1 MSAKKLKLESL
12 FEAAIAIESTKER
25 AAFVLK
31 SCAEDPELRE
41 TLERLL
47 ECDAEVGSFLETP
60 PEELNATLL
69 ARSSGEHPAAS
80 LDTNEAEMKG
90 RMGDSVLQSLGLTID
105 APRVMLRDADQQE
118 AGPIEQP
125 HSLEMPKSVSDSRYR
140 LDGVIARGGMGAI
153 IKGRDTDLGRDLAI
167 KVLLD
172 EHKAKP
178 EVIRRFVEEAQI
190 GGQLQHPGIAPVYE
204 LSQFADKRPFFSMK
218 LVKGQTLSKLL
229 AERQDPSEDR
239 SRFIGI
245 FEQVCQTMAY
255 AHSRGV
261 IHRDLKPANIMVG
274 AFGEVQVMDWGLA
287 KVLPVGGVADEQH
300 AHTKHKETS
309 IIQTLRNGVG
319 SDSPAVAGTVGS
331 QTQMGSVMGTPA
343 YMPPE
348 QALGEIDNLDE
359 RADVFGLGAILCEIL
374 TGKPPYVA
382 EDGTQIFRMASRGK
396 LGDCF
401 QRLDDCAADVELIAL
416 TKQCLALEPTERP
429 RDAGILAK
437 RITRYLE
444 SVEAKLRLAEMAKIE
459 AQARAEELC
468 RRRKLYYAIAG
479 ILFAGIVVA
488 GLGANHFRSLE
499 RTQRILTEQMT
510 SLAAHNEKLANE
522 REAER
527 NAAIKAREEAVA
539 EGKRT
544 RRSLY
549 TSHMNMAQLAS
560 ETAFLGPLPEL
571 LAPYIPQSGQQEDL
585 RGFEWYY
592 WWRQSHQYRLSV
604 DYEDSL
610 VWAVG
615 ISPQGNTVA
624 AGGNPLLL
632 PWLWPLVSEEETY
645 PVKIWDAN
653 TGTLLATCAG
663 HVRGVR
669 SVAYT
674 PDGTRLASAGG
685 DSMVKIWAV
694 DTGRLLKT
702 FEHRNPVYPNATFI
716 NSLAILPD
724 GKRILSV
731 NNSIRIWDLE
741 EGRLLHEFGV
751 GEQYILQMAVSRD
764 GTKVAVI
771 RGKLSGQLPTL
782 ELWDVPADAG
792 EIGKPRT
799 ASLMESH
806 QFIALSPDGNLI
818 ATAGTDKN
826 ISLWDASTD
835 EIRQVGQRLRGHA
848 NVVNSVVFTHDGS
861 RLASCAAD
869 GRILFW
875 DVDSR
880 QPLFILK
887 GYSQQVHALALSADG
902 ATLLSGAADGTIKL
916 WETGDLQS
924 ESSILSGHR
933 QSASKVVFSPD
944 GRLLAAAGADGK
956 IIVWD
961 AGSEKVIAE
970 IDHGDVVK
978 DVCFLEDSKSLVSG
992 GADGV
997 VRFWEPES
1005 GSSLAEFPISD
1016 AQPSQIRAMAVSAN
1030 TLAVLLQSGDVT
1042 FLDVGTKRAQTTMIR
1057 GNQVIGTTPPLE
1069 FSPDGKQLVTRGAK
1083 SEFIVWDVATGEP
1096 LWTEHG
1102 EHGRPIYSVAYSPS
1116 GEVLA
1121 VATEAGTITLWHAD
1135 KQEKLQVMQGAST
1148 WIRSLM
1154 FSPDGARLASGSD
1167 DQMITLWDVETGE
1180 PTTRLKGHHGYVLSV
1195 TFSADGNAIA
1205 SSGDDTTVRLWR
1217 AAAPQE
1223 VPSP

>member
-1 MSAKKLKLESL
+1 LDPSG
-12 FEAAIAIESTKER
+12 
-25 AAFVLK
+25 
-31 SCAEDPELRE
+31 AEK
-41 TLERLL
+41 
-47 ECDAEVGSFLETP
+47 
-60 PEELNATLL
+60 
-69 ARSSGEHPAAS
+69 
-80 LDTNEAEMKG
+80 KG
-90 RMGDSVLQSLGLTID
+90 RMGDSVLQELGRTID
-105 APRVMLRDADQQE
+105 VPRVMLRDTDEQD

-125 HSLEMPKSVSDSRYR
+125 QSLEMPKSDSDSRYR

-167 KVLLD
+167 KVLLN

-287 KVLPVGGVADEQH
+287 KVLPVGGLADEQH
-300 AHTKHKETS
+300 AHTKYQETS

-331 QTQMGSVMGTPA
+331 QTQMGSVMGTPS

-348 QALGEIDNLDE
+348 QALGEIHNLDE

-382 EDGTQIFRMASRGK
+382 EDGSEIFRLASRGK
-396 LGDCF
+396 LEDCF
-401 QRLDDCAADVELIAL
+401 QRLDASAADVELIAL
-416 TKQCLALEPTERP
+416 TKQCLELEPIKRP
-429 RDAGILAK
+429 RDAGVLAK

-444 SVEAKLRLAEMAKIE
+444 SVEAKLRQAEIAKVE
-459 AQARAEELC
+459 AQARAEELY

-479 ILFAGIVVA
+479 ILMAGIVVL

-499 RTQRILTEQMT
+499 RTQRILTQQMT
-510 SLAAHNEKLANE
+510 NLAAGNETLAKE

-527 NAAIKAREEAVA
+527 NAAIQAREEAVA
-539 EGKRT
+539 EEKRT

-571 LAPYIPQSGQQEDL
+571 LAPYIPPSGQQEDL

-592 WWRQSHQYRLSV
+592 WWRQAHRYRLNV
-604 DYEDSL
+604 NYEDSL
-610 VWAVG
+610 VWTVG
-615 ISPQGNTVA
+615 MSPKGNTLA

-653 TGTLLATCAG
+653 TGTLLATCTG

-694 DTGRLLKT
+694 DTGQLQKT
-702 FEHRNPVYPNATFI
+702 FEHRNPVDPNATFI
-716 NSLAILPD
+716 NGVAILPD
-724 GKRILSV
+724 GERLLSA

-741 EGRLLHEFGV
+741 EERLLHEFGI

-782 ELWDVPADAG
+782 ELWDVPTDG
-792 EIGKPRT
+792 EEVGNPRT

-806 QFIALSPDGNLI
+806 QFIGISHDGNLI
-818 ATAGTDKN
+818 ATTGTDKK
-826 ISLWDASTD
+826 ILLWDASTG
-835 EIRQVGQRLRGHA
+835 EIRQVGQPLEGHA
-848 NVVNSVVFTHDGS
+848 NVVNSVVFTQDGS

-869 GRILFW
+869 GRIIFW
-875 DVDSR
+875 DVDSQ
-880 QPLFILK
+880 QPLFTLK

-902 ATLLSGAADGTIKL
+902 ATLVSGAADGTVKL
-916 WETGDLQS
+916 WETGDVQS
-924 ESSILSGHR
+924 ESTILDGHR
-933 QSASKVVFSPD
+933 QAGSEVDFSPD
-944 GRLLAAAGADGK
+944 GRLLAAG
-956 IIVWD
+956 
-961 AGSEKVIAE
+961 
-970 IDHGDVVK
+970 
-978 DVCFLEDSKSLVSG
+978 C
-992 GADGV
+992 
-997 VRFWEPES
+997 
-1005 GSSLAEFPISD
+1005 
-1016 AQPSQIRAMAVSAN
+1016 
-1030 TLAVLLQSGDVT
+1030 LLYT
-1042 FLDVGTKRAQTTMIR
+1042 
-1057 GNQVIGTTPPLE
+1057 
-1069 FSPDGKQLVTRGAK
+1069 
-1083 SEFIVWDVATGEP
+1083 
-1096 LWTEHG
+1096 
-1102 EHGRPIYSVAYSPS
+1102 SPS
-1116 GEVLA
+1116 PR
-1121 VATEAGTITLWHAD
+1121 D
-1135 KQEKLQVMQGAST
+1135 RQKSRMPS
-1148 WIRSLM
+1148 
-1154 FSPDGARLASGSD
+1154 
-1167 DQMITLWDVETGE
+1167 
-1180 PTTRLKGHHGYVLSV
+1180 
-1195 TFSADGNAIA
+1195 SA
-1205 SSGDDTTVRLWR
+1205 
-1217 AAAPQE
+1217 
-1223 VPSP
+1223 